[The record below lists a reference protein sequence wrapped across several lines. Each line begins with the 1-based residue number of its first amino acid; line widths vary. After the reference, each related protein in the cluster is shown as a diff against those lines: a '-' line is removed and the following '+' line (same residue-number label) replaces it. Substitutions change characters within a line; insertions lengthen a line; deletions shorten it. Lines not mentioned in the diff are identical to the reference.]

1 VLEVELSDQDYLRQV
16 ELLARDVVHAALD
29 DGSLTY
35 GADPD
40 DASALQRAVHQ
51 LARHLRRE
59 HFTGDGCIEDDRP
72 LQHLGGAAVISP
84 SDDPEAQANYL
95 AGCSRLG
102 VEARAEGWALWYT
115 WDGDARAHTM
125 VTTALDTTRGLLKSW
140 SRGHDLQPAQPLRAQ
155 IAAVVRG
162 WPGPVILS
170 PSHATKIG
178 LTGR

>member
-1 VLEVELSDQDYLRQV
+1 MLEVEPSDQDYLRQI
-16 ELLARDVVHAALD
+16 ELVAREVVHAAQNE
-29 DGSLTY
+29 GSLTY
-35 GADPD
+35 GSGPRNATT
-40 DASALQRAVHQ
+40 LQRAVNQ
-51 LARHLRRE
+51 LACHLRRE
-59 HFTGDGCIEDDRP
+59 HFAGDGCIEDDRP

-84 SDDPEAQANYL
+84 SDDPAAQASYA

-115 WDGDARAHTM
+115 WDDKARAHTM

-140 SRGHDLQPAQPLRAQ
+140 SRGHDLHPAQPLRAQ
-155 IAAVVRG
+155 IAAIVRG

-170 PSHATKIG
+170 PSHATTIG